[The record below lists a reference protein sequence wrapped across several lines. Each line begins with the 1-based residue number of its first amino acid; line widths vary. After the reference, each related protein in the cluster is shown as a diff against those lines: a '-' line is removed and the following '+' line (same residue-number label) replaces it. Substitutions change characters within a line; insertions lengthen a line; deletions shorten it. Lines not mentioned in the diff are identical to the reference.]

1 MFSIPLV
8 NARQLNFQNVWQM
21 SFKIGWMPIHPEGL
35 SDIYR
40 QHHKHKFDDDGF
52 FFSSKKRTFKVT
64 GHIFHVNIIA
74 LVANHEISTNRK
86 MLPGFSVIVNK

>member
-40 QHHKHKFDDDGF
+40 QHYKNKFDGDVF
-52 FFSSKKRTFKVT
+52 FPSKKRTFKVT
-64 GHIFHVNIIA
+64 GRIFHVNMMA
-74 LVANHEISTNRK
+74 LVANHKMATNGK
-86 MLPGFSVIVNK
+86 MLPGSSVIVNK